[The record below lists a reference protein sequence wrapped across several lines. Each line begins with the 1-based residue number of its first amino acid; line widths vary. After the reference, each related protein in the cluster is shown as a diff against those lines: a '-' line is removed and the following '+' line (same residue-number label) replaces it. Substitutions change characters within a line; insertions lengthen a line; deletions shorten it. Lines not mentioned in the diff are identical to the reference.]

1 MREPHGAGAHHRVHR
16 PNPAAST
23 RWKSSALNRDAARPS
38 LPSYP
43 GPQRLGTGCLLFTR
57 PALRGFPGEERSG
70 CLAIR
75 AAGIAEGELGDSR
88 RRRLETESS
97 ALRTTR
103 TWVPGSAAQAAGR
116 QLPEPAVRREPAS
129 STPTRLRGA
138 RKGLL
143 GLTCRISPRSSLF
156 LQSRLV
162 TPECAGDKMESDRQQ
177 GTRLDGW
184 EVRADAHRR
193 PAAEV
198 EPAVGDAPPTTGR
211 GATEDHESLRHW
223 LDPLN
228 AFGKKQSQ
236 ARQSLLTRSF
246 GFLRSPLLGRG
257 IRRPSGRAR

>member
-1 MREPHGAGAHHRVHR
+1 MREPHGAGAHHHVHR

-70 CLAIR
+70 RLAIR

-88 RRRLETESS
+88 RCRLETESS

-162 TPECAGDKMESDRQQ
+162 TPECAGDKMESDRQ
-177 GTRLDGW
+177 LDGW
-184 EVRADAHRR
+184 ECARMLTASPAGGRWSPPLATR
-193 PAAEV
+193 P
-198 EPAVGDAPPTTGR
+198 PRQGGGLRKTTKACGT
-211 GATEDHESLRHW
+211 GWTL
-223 LDPLN
+223 
-228 AFGKKQSQ
+228 
-236 ARQSLLTRSF
+236 
-246 GFLRSPLLGRG
+246 
-257 IRRPSGRAR
+257 